1 MCGIA
6 GVLHR
11 DGRPASAAII
21 EKMADL
27 LAHRGPDGEGYFC
40 NGPIALGHRRLSIID
55 LTEASRQPMASKDG
69 RFVITYNGE
78 IYNFRELRAELSARG
93 HLFKSTGD
101 TEVLLAAI
109 SEWGLDAIQRLNG
122 MFAFGVWDG
131 RERTLTIVRDRFGV
145 KPVYYA
151 QVDGA
156 LLFASEIKA
165 FRAYPAF
172 LTRMDLEGLTEYLSF
187 QNFFT
192 DRTLFDGVRLLPA
205 GCYLQAP
212 LDADGPPKVHR
223 YWDFHFQEPDG
234 PFDEAAAIE
243 ELDFLFGRAVRRQ
256 LVSDVDV
263 CSYLSGG
270 VDSGSITAI
279 ASRQSPL
286 MRTFTVGFDLSSA
299 SGVELGYDER
309 SKAEHMSYLFKT
321 EHYEMVLKAGDM
333 ERCLPQLAWHL
344 EEPRVGQCYPNFY
357 AAKLASKFNKV
368 VLSGTGGD
376 ELFAGYPWRY
386 YRAVVNDD
394 SSTTSASIS
403 PFGSGWCQATRH
415 RG

>member
-27 LAHRGPDGEGYFC
+27 LAHRGPDGQGYFC

-165 FRAYPAF
+165 FRAYPSF
-172 LTRMDLEGLTEYLSF
+172 RTRMDVEGLTEYLSF

-205 GCYLQAP
+205 GCYLQVA
-212 LDADGPPKVHR
+212 LDADGPLKVHR

-234 PFDEAAAIE
+234 PFDETAAIE
-243 ELDFLFGRAVRRQ
+243 ELDFLFGQAVSRQ

-270 VDSGSITAI
+270 IDSGSITAI

-376 ELFAGYPWRY
+376 ELFARLSLALLS
-386 YRAVVNDD
+386 RRR
-394 SSTTSASIS
+394 
-403 PFGSGWCQATRH
+403 QR
-415 RG
+415 

>member
-27 LAHRGPDGEGYFC
+27 LAHRGPDGQGYFC

-78 IYNFRELRAELSARG
+78 IYNFRELRAELLARG

-172 LTRMDLEGLTEYLSF
+172 RTRMDVEGLTEYLSF

-205 GCYLQAP
+205 GCYLQVRSMR
-212 LDADGPPKVHR
+212 ADR
-223 YWDFHFQEPDG
+223 SRF
-234 PFDEAAAIE
+234 AAIGI
-243 ELDFLFGRAVRRQ
+243 FISRNRMVRLTRQ
-256 LVSDVDV
+256 QQ
-263 CSYLSGG
+263 
-270 VDSGSITAI
+270 
-279 ASRQSPL
+279 SR
-286 MRTFTVGFDLSSA
+286 
-299 SGVELGYDER
+299 
-309 SKAEHMSYLFKT
+309 
-321 EHYEMVLKAGDM
+321 
-333 ERCLPQLAWHL
+333 
-344 EEPRVGQCYPNFY
+344 N
-357 AAKLASKFNKV
+357 
-368 VLSGTGGD
+368 
-376 ELFAGYPWRY
+376 
-386 YRAVVNDD
+386 
-394 SSTTSASIS
+394 SIS
-403 PFGSGWCQATRH
+403 FLGKRLAASSSVTLTFAPISPAVSIQARSP
-415 RG
+415 RLRANNRR

>member
-6 GVLHR
+6 GILHR

-21 EKMADL
+21 EKMTDL
-27 LAHRGPDGEGYFC
+27 LAHRGLDGQRYFC
-40 NGPIALGHRRLSIID
+40 NAPIALGHRRLSIID

-93 HLFKSTGD
+93 HPFESTGD
-101 TEVLLAAI
+101 TDVLLAAI

-165 FRAYPAF
+165 FRAYPSF
-172 LTRMDLEGLTEYLSF
+172 RTRMDVEGLSDYLSF

-205 GCYLQAP
+205 GCYLQVA
-212 LDADGPPKVHR
+212 LDADGPLKVHR

-243 ELDFLFGRAVRRQ
+243 ELDFLFGQAV
-256 LVSDVDV
+256 
-263 CSYLSGG
+263 
-270 VDSGSITAI
+270 
-279 ASRQSPL
+279 SR
-286 MRTFTVGFDLSSA
+286 
-299 SGVELGYDER
+299 
-309 SKAEHMSYLFKT
+309 
-321 EHYEMVLKAGDM
+321 
-333 ERCLPQLAWHL
+333 
-344 EEPRVGQCYPNFY
+344 
-357 AAKLASKFNKV
+357 
-368 VLSGTGGD
+368 
-376 ELFAGYPWRY
+376 
-386 YRAVVNDD
+386 
-394 SSTTSASIS
+394 
-403 PFGSGWCQATRH
+403 
-415 RG
+415 